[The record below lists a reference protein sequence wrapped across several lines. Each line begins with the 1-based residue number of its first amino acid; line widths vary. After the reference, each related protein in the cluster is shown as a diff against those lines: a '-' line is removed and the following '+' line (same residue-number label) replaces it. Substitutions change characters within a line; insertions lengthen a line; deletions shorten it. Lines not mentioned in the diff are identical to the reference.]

1 MMAQL
6 QRDIAMHVDGECQC
20 GRIAFEAEV
29 DPRLSAICN
38 CTDCQK
44 FSGSPWR
51 ASVPSKAEDFH
62 LLRGTLK
69 TYVKTA
75 ESGTKRVQTFCGN
88 CGSAVYSTTVESQT
102 IFNLRL
108 GALRQRADLPPK
120 RQIWMDS
127 ALPWAHDITNV
138 PGVPRG

>member
-6 QRDIAMHVDGECQC
+6 QRDIDMHVDGECHC
-20 GRIAFEAEV
+20 GRIAYEAEI
-29 DPRLSAICN
+29 DPLRSAICN
-38 CTDCQK
+38 CTDCQI

-51 ASVPSKAEDFH
+51 ASVPARAEEFRM
-62 LLRGTLK
+62 LRGVPK

-75 ESGTKRVQTFCGN
+75 ENGNRRLQAFCGD
-88 CGSAVYSTTVESQT
+88 CGSAIYATTPENQT

-108 GALRQRADLPPK
+108 GALKQRADLPPK

-127 ALPWAHDITNV
+127 ALPWAHDVTNV

>member
-1 MMAQL
+1 
-6 QRDIAMHVDGECQC
+6 MHVDGECHC
-20 GRIAFEAEV
+20 GRIAYEAEV
-29 DPRLSAICN
+29 DPSKCSVCN

-51 ASVPSKAEDFH
+51 ASVPAKVEDFR

-69 TYVKTA
+69 VYEKTA
-75 ESGTKRVQTFCGN
+75 DSGTKRIQTFCGD
-88 CGSAVYSTTVESQT
+88 CGSAVYSTTHENRT

-108 GALRQRADLPPK
+108 GALKQSADLPPK

-127 ALPWAHDITNV
+127 ALPWAHDISDL
-138 PGVPRG
+138 PSVPRG